1 MAEVKPSAHPGAAV
15 HAPELVSDELLA
27 LTRSLGRPD
36 RDLVILA
43 EGNTSERLADGRI
56 VVKASGSGM
65 ATATKDDFVVVDVAE
80 LAQLLTD
87 PAADQ
92 AALTAALD
100 AGSVHG
106 RRRRG
111 SIEALVHVAV
121 QVVSPAPAASRYVG
135 HTHPTAVVG
144 LLASVHAADSY
155 GRHVYSD
162 EAVVVGRPLFVPY
175 AQPGIELGRLFHTA
189 LRRRVEETGDLPAL
203 VLLANHGIVAIGPT
217 TDGVDGI
224 SAMAVKGAR
233 VRTTAYAV
241 GGIAPLTEEAVDK
254 FFARDD
260 IAQRRSDIA
269 RGAL

>member
-1 MAEVKPSAHPGAAV
+1 MTDEPRGAAI
-15 HAPELVSDELLA
+15 HAPELVSDELVA
-27 LTRSLGRPD
+27 LTRILGRPD

-56 VVKASGSGM
+56 AVKASGSGM
-65 ATATKDDFVVVDVAE
+65 ATATKDDFVVVDVDD
-80 LAQLLTD
+80 LGQLLTD

-100 AGSVHG
+100 AGSVAG

-121 QVVSPAPAASRYVG
+121 QLISPSPADSQFVG

-144 LLASVHAADSY
+144 LLASVHAADCY
-155 GRHVYSD
+155 RRHVYSD
-162 EAVVVGRPLFVPY
+162 EAVVIGRPLFVPY
-175 AQPGIELGRLFHTA
+175 AQPGIELGRLFHTE
-189 LRRRVEETGDLPAL
+189 LRRRVEETGELPSL

-217 TDGVDGI
+217 TAGVDGI
-224 SAMAVKGAR
+224 SAMAVKGAQ

-241 GGIAPLTEEAVDK
+241 GGIAALTSEAVDK

-260 IAQRRSDIA
+260 IAQRRSDLA